1 MYVTSSPYTLLK
13 VFAVF
18 LLSIKKKEMGKEGRR
33 EEKREKE
40 NLRKKKKP
48 ITWKCNKTT
57 LRQLDLHT

>member
-40 NLRKKKKP
+40 NLRKKK
-48 ITWKCNKTT
+48 N
-57 LRQLDLHT
+57 Q